1 MLVSSPSF
9 RWSLAR
15 THATPPKCGR
25 LKEAAQLQA
34 FANHE
39 CLAQPLHQGTKVSS
53 QPDSLQQSQQHCL
66 DNDAEPAT

>member
-1 MLVSSPSF
+1 MLVPSPSF

-15 THATPPKCGR
+15 TNATPHKCGC
-25 LKEAAQLQA
+25 LKEAAQLQP

-39 CLAQPLHQGTKVSS
+39 CLAQPLHQGTKVSG
-53 QPDSLQQSQQHCL
+53 QPGSLQQSRQHCL